1 MDSLSNELLN
11 TSQTVFQM
19 RILGVLESLL
29 KGVMYLLFKVHFQ
42 TSTVRSPTDPFAV
55 LQRCAE
61 LYEALWK
68 PTEFYRSPTE
78 PTGSVQTPTELYGAL
93 RSPTEPHGAEPYG
106 ALQSPTNTCRA
117 LPSRREF
124 SRILWSPGAQ
134 SQKDCQHDLGVAK
147 IWGGRSI
154 SPSCLKVS

>member
-1 MDSLSNELLN
+1 
-11 TSQTVFQM
+11 M
-19 RILGVLESLL
+19 RILGFLESLL

-78 PTGSVQTPTELYGAL
+78 PYGAHGISTNPYRTLWSPTEPYGAPWSGAL
-93 RSPTEPHGAEPYG
+93 RSPTEPNEHCLTIAGSICEDKASGE
-106 ALQSPTNTCRA
+106 C
-117 LPSRREF
+117 E
-124 SRILWSPGAQ
+124 
-134 SQKDCQHDLGVAK
+134 AK
-147 IWGGRSI
+147 TE
-154 SPSCLKVS
+154 SCCNIVVIVMT